1 MATELLK
8 SANGQVFRNT
18 NGQVLKANYDKG
30 NGYRL
35 LTVNNEVRV
44 DFTYTGEY
52 TFIGGVSGNDFD
64 PAYDIYSWRLTN
76 LGGINISS
84 QRVTARISD
93 SGSYWGRAVYG
104 PTMPDINFGAIRV
117 YNDLSYDI
125 FGNGI
130 FSNRAYYTNVALDV
144 EAIRVGVD
152 PRFGFSNQ
160 NLHFIFYFFD
170 RILSNDEIIAIY
182 NNRQLASPITNS
194 GLKIYFNFN
203 KAEVLDFS
211 LAQDGSDLRAGFR
224 DMSGNNNHGYVMGI
238 SGTPQDV
245 VNEVNANR
253 IFTV

>member
-35 LTVNNEVRV
+35 LTTNNEVRV
-44 DFTYTGEY
+44 DFTYNAEY
-52 TFIGGVSGNDFD
+52 THIAVGLGDIGFNINPFI
-64 PAYDIYSWRLTN
+64 SWRLT
-76 LGGINISS
+76 GGYGELLLSGMCS
-84 QRVTARISD
+84 RVNDD
-93 SGSYWGRAVYG
+93 STQYQHFVV
-104 PTMPDINFGAIRV
+104 GAIAEETTNIMAFRRFL
-117 YNDLSYDI
+117 NDTYDV
-125 FGNGI
+125 FANGK
-130 FSNRAYYTNVALDV
+130 FSTIANRPNPLLDI
-144 EAIRVGVD
+144 EAIRIGRGTQPVQYNPNTNV
-152 PRFGFSNQ
+152 
-160 NLHFIFYFFD
+160 LYYFFD
-170 RILSNDEIIAIY
+170 RILTNDEILAIY
-182 NNRQLASPITNS
+182 NNRQVSEPITTS
-194 GLKIYFNFN
+194 GLKIMLDYN